1 MTPNEATPGEQ
12 DVQAVEQRLAA
23 LYGDLAPAQQ
33 TVLATI
39 VAAGLDRLTRADDDT
54 SGYSLYMPAPYE
66 TLKLELEHVWRQADR
81 LGALG
86 EPPTLERQGRGGVLQ
101 PLVEFFRRRP
111 AAMPQTEPAGGAPA

>member
-1 MTPNEATPGEQ
+1 MTWSDQTPGEQ

-39 VAAGLDRLTRADDDT
+39 VAGGLDQLSRADDDT
-54 SGYSLYMPAPYE
+54 SGYHLNREAHYAAQ
-66 TLKLELEHVWRQADR
+66 KLELERAWRQADR

-86 EPPTLERQGRGGVLQ
+86 EPSTPEREGRGSVLQ
-101 PLVEFFRRRP
+101 PLVEFFRRQP
-111 AAMPQTEPAGGAPA
+111 AAVPRAGPAGGAPA

>member
-1 MTPNEATPGEQ
+1 MTWSDQTPGEQ

-39 VAAGLDRLTRADDDT
+39 VAAGLDRLTRADDT

-86 EPPTLERQGRGGVLQ
+86 EPPTPERAGRGGVLQ

-111 AAMPQTEPAGGAPA
+111 AAVSRAEPAGGAPA